1 MQSACYEQN
10 EWNINA
16 KYNMLLENCH
26 EMIFFFDNHG
36 RILEY
41 NQLVIQNLGYGK
53 EVVDVTMD
61 KLFPNLFTKE
71 NDMIMLFDHQRSI
84 QVETSVYRKNF
95 TCFPV
100 EAKITYD
107 PKANFG
113 MCVALNISD
122 KKKAIKDMEDAIE
135 NSENDRKMKN
145 EFLANITHELRTPIN
160 GMQGLAE
167 SLLLTELDEEQQ
179 ETIHIMNKCYKN
191 MNKLIDDLL
200 DFSRIEVG
208 KLELEERE
216 FDIRNFIGNIITI
229 HRKLANEKELKFVY
243 HISEEIPQYLIGDEL
258 RLNQI
263 LSNLLSNALK
273 FTSIGHIALMINAT
287 IVDDEIELFCV
298 VNDSGIGMDEAEQER
313 LFQSFSQVDGS
324 ITRRFGGSGLGLA
337 ICKDLIQLMDG
348 DITVNSVKGIGST
361 FSFDVKLKG
370 GKTES
375 TSGNT
380 RTKDGRYHVLDTDY
394 VDRIIKNINLN
405 DMSNNYLN
413 NIKTFGTKENIDK
426 ICTDIQN
433 LIISIELGIWD
444 KAENY
449 AAIIKTLIPEDY
461 SDIRKIVFKIE
472 LSARKEDKVKSLELI
487 EELKKYINKVG

>member
-1 MQSACYEQN
+1 MQSPCFEQKK
-10 EWNINA
+10 WNIDM
-16 KYNMLLENCH
+16 KYNMLLENSH
-26 EMIFFFDNHG
+26 EMIIFFDHYG
-36 RILEY
+36 KILDY

-53 EVVDVTMD
+53 EVVEVTMD
-61 KLFPNLFTKE
+61 KLFPNLFAKE
-71 NDMIMLFDHQRSI
+71 NEIKMVLDHQQCI
-84 QVETSVYRKNF
+84 QVETSVYRKNL

-107 PKANFG
+107 SDTNIG
-113 MCVALNISD
+113 LCVALNISD

-135 NSENDRKMKN
+135 NSEIDRKMKN

-216 FDIRNFIGNIITI
+216 FDIRNFISNIITI
-229 HRKLANEKELKFVY
+229 HRKLANEKGLKFVY

-298 VNDSGIGMDEAEQER
+298 VNDSGIGMDEVEQER

-361 FSFDVKLKG
+361 FSFDVKLKV
-370 GKTES
+370 GKTVS
-375 TSGNT
+375 TIVNT
-380 RTKDGRYHVLDTDY
+380 KTKDGRYHALDMNY

-413 NIKTFGTKENIDK
+413 NIKTFGTKENKDK

-433 LIISIELGIWD
+433 LIISIEMGIWD

-449 AAIIKTLIPEDY
+449 AAIIKSLIPEDY
-461 SDIRKIVFKIE
+461 IDLRKVVFKIE
-472 LSARKEDKVKSLELI
+472 LSTRKEDKTKSLELI
-487 EELKKYINKVG
+487 EELKKYIGKVG